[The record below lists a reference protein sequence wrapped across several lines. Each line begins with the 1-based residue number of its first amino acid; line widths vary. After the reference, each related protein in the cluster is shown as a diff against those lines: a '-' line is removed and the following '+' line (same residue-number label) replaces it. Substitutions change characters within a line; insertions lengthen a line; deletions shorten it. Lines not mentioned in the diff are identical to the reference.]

1 MGALKKRH
9 GTLGEIYIKKYGIIN
24 KYCIFFYNS
33 FHLIMK
39 SNFEKIKIKGQWLV
53 GKSCFKFSKLFETSL
68 LVYLLLAASSL
79 FAQAKLPTLAVLNF
93 KSDGSLK
100 EAQLQSISEQVSSG
114 IGKQGKYT
122 VLDRGSTKERL
133 KEIADQQLGLYD
145 EIKTKS
151 ASKSLGAEKILIG
164 SVVKFG
170 EKYLITTKIFDV
182 ASGALDLQHKE
193 EVESLDKM
201 TDGVE
206 SLVNKFSRQSVVV
219 TKKGMLWRSAII
231 PGWGQLY
238 SGIAVDNR
246 RERIKG
252 LSFMGA
258 GFLFGAGLLVANAN
272 YQSAKSDAASK
283 DKLDTLVFIAS
294 GNTFNPLGLIT
305 YSLANSA
312 SGKMDSAANTASLAS
327 VLFIGVYA
335 INLLDVIIFGGHDAL
350 AGGNSLF
357 NSNPYARTD
366 GFKLNTYS
374 NYQNGNWN
382 REVNIKYD
390 FNF

>member
-1 MGALKKRH
+1 
-9 GTLGEIYIKKYGIIN
+9 
-24 KYCIFFYNS
+24 
-33 FHLIMK
+33 MK
-39 SNFEKIKIKGQWLV
+39 SNGQKLEIKGKTLV
-53 GKSCFKFSKLFETSL
+53 GKSYLKSSKFLGLSL
-68 LVYLLLAASSL
+68 LVYLLLAASNL

-100 EAQLQSISEQVSSG
+100 EAQLQSISEKVSSG
-114 IGKQGKYT
+114 IGKQGRYT

-145 EIKTKS
+145 EIKITDATK
-151 ASKSLGAEKILIG
+151 KLGAEKILVG
-164 SVVKFG
+164 SVTKFNTA
-170 EKYLITTKIFDV
+170 YSITAKIIDV
-182 ASGALDLQHKE
+182 GSGKIDNEQTE
-193 EVESLDKM
+193 TIESLDKIS
-201 TDGVE
+201 DGVE
-206 SLVNKFSRQSVVV
+206 SIVKKFSMQSVVV

-283 DKLDTLVFIAS
+283 ERLDTLVFIGS

-335 INLLDVIIFGGHDAL
+335 INLLDVIIFGGHDAV

-357 NSNPYARTD
+357 NTNPYAKTD